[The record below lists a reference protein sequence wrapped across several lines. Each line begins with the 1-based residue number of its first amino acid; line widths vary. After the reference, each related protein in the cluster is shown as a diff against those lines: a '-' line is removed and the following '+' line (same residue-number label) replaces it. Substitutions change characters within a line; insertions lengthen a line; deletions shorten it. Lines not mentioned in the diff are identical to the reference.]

1 MRVAGKVWLTAD
13 CMFPSN
19 TPTIAS
25 NATCSCK
32 VFLLMPVLVNEMI
45 HFLLLRLIV
54 SPEVKQILI
63 HVVNVSVFIIEP
75 IALQLIIGY
84 H

>member
-13 CMFPSN
+13 CMLASN

-32 VFLLMPVLVNEMI
+32 VFLLMPVLVYEMI

-63 HVVNVSVFIIEP
+63 HVVDVSVFIIEP
-75 IALQLIIGY
+75 IALQLIIRY